1 MGGTGLEPPLW
12 TGKAFLMQVA
22 PSNQLITN
30 LRGNNVGQELATDFV
45 EHTSPY
51 PEEDYPPLPHTI
63 LSTSGNTPPLS
74 EGRYL
79 RNRALS
85 WGVNDLQRVGQYGSL
100 RLNVLG
106 YHDRTRGEST
116 QAIRYLGTTP
126 YALHETSSL
135 VAKPNYYRAALHYEH
150 NAPPRAGAEAGR
162 DAEQAL

>member
-1 MGGTGLEPPLW
+1 
-12 TGKAFLMQVA
+12 MQVA

-30 LRGNNVGQELATDFV
+30 LRGNNIGQELATDFV

-51 PEEDYPPLPHTI
+51 PEEDYQPLPHTI

-116 QAIRYLGTTP
+116 QGIRYLALRPTTFTRP
-126 YALHETSSL
+126 
-135 VAKPNYYRAALHYEH
+135 
-150 NAPPRAGAEAGR
+150 
-162 DAEQAL
+162 QAS